1 MRTVRTHPLLV
12 GGFFLVTIALA
23 VAGIV
28 WWLIPTE
35 PLSAQEVMEN
45 ACADS
50 TDINEYDATLR
61 MFGPE
66 GARDGWV
73 VMEINNAIGMR
84 TRSYSP
90 NNGGRSSESTL
101 VSEGYTMWDDSGSGS
116 SSRSEDDDDSYRVYS
131 RRIEGNGQWGA
142 WQVSQYPTDWGDGMT
157 GSFCGYDVSIFD
169 TFLYNGV
176 ETVGGTSTKK
186 FTATVGS
193 ASLELAT
200 RLEFWID
207 ADGKLIKKAQT
218 LTNKDVRWELTYS
231 GWGEAN
237 AIATPVTSGA
247 TPPGGDLPDTGP
259 EPDATASPP
268 ATATPST
275 PAPESTATPV
285 PTDTPEPTVTPVP
298 ATAWLEPD
306 PETVTF
312 DGSGWQTFTIHGTG
326 VDRIDF
332 SINAINHP
340 DGPSSTGAVART
352 RRSTPPA
359 ASDACR
365 NTGYE
370 GYSENPGGT
379 FSLVGC
385 RAGTSIIQLGEFVY
399 GSYVLLRRYTVDVT
413 GGP

>member
-1 MRTVRTHPLLV
+1 MQTSHTRLWLTGTLILLCVAMLGVAIWLALGRPLGAQTITDPCADAETVESSDFTVNWYNPEGELAARHVGHSSTAGMRIKNYDPN
-12 GGFFLVTIALA
+12 A
-23 VAGIV
+23 VA
-28 WWLIPTE
+28 T
-35 PLSAQEVMEN
+35 
-45 ACADS
+45 S
-50 TDINEYDATLR
+50 T
-61 MFGPE
+61 G
-66 GARDGWV
+66 GARSTANESEPGLMSETIRLYRWGGGTDQ
-73 VMEINNAIGMR
+73 AA
-84 TRSYSP
+84 RSTQQSA
-90 NNGGRSSESTL
+90 SIE
-101 VSEGYTMWDDSGSGS
+101 
-116 SSRSEDDDDSYRVYS
+116 YS
-131 RRIEGNGQWGA
+131 RAYQGGGQWTEWEVQERMA
-142 WQVSQYPTDWGDGMT
+142 TD
-157 GSFCGYDVSIFD
+157 
-169 TFLYNGV
+169 
-176 ETVGGTSTKK
+176 
-186 FTATVGS
+186 
-193 ASLELAT
+193 
-200 RLEFWID
+200 
-207 ADGKLIKKAQT
+207 
-218 LTNKDVRWELTYS
+218 
-231 GWGEAN
+231 
-237 AIATPVTSGA
+237 TSGA
-247 TPPGGDLPDTGP
+247 TPVTRYFCGRNLDRFSEFTYDGEVMLDGVSTKKYTGLYPFADGSYRTWEFWVDGNGRNVKNTSTTDNGYVLETYNYGWNEPNTMIAAPAEPDTP
-259 EPDATASPP
+259 
-268 ATATPST
+268 TPSPT
-275 PAPESTATPV
+275 STAVPV
-285 PTDTPEPTVTPVP
+285 PTNTPEPTPAP

>member
-1 MRTVRTHPLLV
+1 M
-12 GGFFLVTIALA
+12 VTIALA

-35 PLSAQEVMEN
+35 PLSAQEVMED
-45 ACADS
+45 ACANS
-50 TDINEYDATLR
+50 RDINEYDATLR

-66 GARDGWV
+66 GERDGWV
-73 VMEINNAIGMR
+73 VMEINDAIGMR

-90 NNGGRSSESTL
+90 GDGGRSSESTL
-101 VSEGYTMWDDSGSGS
+101 VSEGYTMWDASGSGS
-116 SSRSEDDDDSYRVYS
+116 SSRSDDDDDSYRVYS
-131 RRIEGNGQWGA
+131 RRIEGDGQWGA
-142 WQVSQYPTDWGDGMT
+142 WQVSQYPGDWGDGMT
-157 GSFCGYDVSIFD
+157 GSFCGYDVSIFE
-169 TFLYNGV
+169 TFLYDGV
-176 ETVGGTSTKK
+176 ETVSGTSTKK

-193 ASLELAT
+193 TSLELAT

-218 LTNKDVRWELTYS
+218 LINKDVRWELTYS

-237 AIATPVTSGA
+237 AIAAPVTSDA
-247 TPPGGDLPDTGP
+247 TPGGDAPDSDDSPEPAPAPPDTP
-259 EPDATASPP
+259 
-268 ATATPST
+268 TPSPTST
-275 PAPESTATPV
+275 PVPV

-332 SINAINHP
+332 SINAINYP

-365 NTGYE
+365 NTL
-370 GYSENPGGT
+370 P
-379 FSLVGC
+379 
-385 RAGTSIIQLGEFVY
+385 Q
-399 GSYVLLRRYTVDVT
+399 
-413 GGP
+413 